1 MRFGWHTNE
10 LIPNFPTQPLLLCK
24 QTQFLSLREKQK
36 QCQKMKKDKERLKSF
51 QKPNYGATSSKLNN
65 NGKMTFLSKILLSSK
80 NKEGNGM
87 KRI

>member
-1 MRFGWHTNE
+1 
-10 LIPNFPTQPLLLCK
+10 
-24 QTQFLSLREKQK
+24 
-36 QCQKMKKDKERLKSF
+36 MKKDKERLKSF